1 MRWPPGAAKASKTT
15 LLLTGAQGIEA
26 LKRADP
32 IAIAIPAT
40 FNIRYIADD
49 YDVILAETQPT
60 TNKFP
65 AHSLAGR
72 TRSPLKPV
80 LRIFDSS
87 YP

>member
-1 MRWPPGAAKASKTT
+1 LESKKLAAMAG
-15 LLLTGAQGIEA
+15 LTGHRPAA
-26 LKRADP
+26 T
-32 IAIAIPAT
+32 AIAIPAT